1 MMLLVSYFF
10 LLKEK
15 EYVSV
20 SPKSF
25 CRRPIYDPFLLP
37 QPPATYHPE
46 LEGGQGE
53 HLAAEDTYGKEVM
66 NGPGWQNKTYNIYGN
81 KKSV

>member
-1 MMLLVSYFF
+1 M
-10 LLKEK
+10 
-15 EYVSV
+15 

-53 HLAAEDTYGKEVM
+53 HLAAEDTCGKEVK
-66 NGPGWQNKTYNIYGN
+66 NGSGLHNNTDILYAKE
-81 KKSV
+81 K